1 MGFFSNLFK
10 KKVLLPPVD
19 LSVLK
24 TDIHSHFVPAI
35 DDGSQSMQE
44 TLDLLQE
51 MIGFGY
57 KKVITTP
64 HIMSDFYKNTPE
76 IILGG
81 LEKIRQA
88 IKENNL
94 DIEIE
99 AAAEYYLDDFL
110 EEKIKA
116 RELLTFGN
124 NYVLFELSF
133 NSEPQML
140 TSVIFEMQTAGYK
153 PVLAHPERYSYWY
166 NDFDKYQNMVDKGVL
181 LQLNIN
187 SLSGDYPPQT
197 KKMGERLV
205 AEGMISF
212 LGSDCHNMNHIN
224 MMHSAVKSQAIHDL
238 LASGKLLNKNL

>member
-1 MGFFSNLFK
+1 MGIFSNIFK
-10 KKVLLPPVD
+10 KKQNLPPVD

-35 DDGSQSMQE
+35 DDGSQSMGE

-64 HIMSDFYKNTPE
+64 HIMSDFYQNTPE

-88 IKENNL
+88 IKEKDL

-99 AAAEYYLDDFL
+99 AAAEYYLDDFF
-110 EEKIKA
+110 EEKIKTG
-116 RELLTFGN
+116 ELLTFGD
-124 NYVLFELSF
+124 NYVLFELPF
-133 NSEPQML
+133 ISEPPML
-140 TSVIFEMQTAGYK
+140 NSAIFEMQTAGYK
-153 PVLAHPERYSYWY
+153 PVLAHPERYSFWY
-166 NDFDKYQNMVDKGVL
+166 NDFDKYHNMVDRGVR

-187 SLSGDYPPQT
+187 SLSGDYPPAT

-212 LGSDCHNMNHIN
+212 LGSDCHNMNHVN

-238 LASGKLLNKNL
+238 LASGKLLNNSL